1 MKNRILVVD
10 DEIDFLESV
19 RRGLITSGF
28 KGIQTES
35 DPQQAL
41 AAVENGIPFRGRL
54 DRYHHAGN

>member
-28 KGIQTES
+28 KGIQIES
-35 DPQQAL
+35 DPQHAV
-41 AAVENGIPFRGRL
+41 AAVENGPCSRL
-54 DRYHHAGN
+54 H